1 MTGSYL
7 RKALGIIFGRIIKPS
22 MVDPI
27 ARYLDLYNED
37 GLISLNNHD
46 FIRDPTFIAAY
57 KRGIQGFEIRWR
69 LHICLWAASHAIQ
82 LPGSFVECG
91 VGLGFMSLAIMQYL
105 DWNSRDRQ
113 FYLFDTF
120 CGLDETQLSKEEI
133 LLGRLTEGREFYSEC
148 FEQVEKNF
156 QGFRNFTF
164 VRGSV
169 PSSLNDVDIEAV
181 SYLSIEMNCAEPELR
196 AVEFFW
202 PG

>member
-1 MTGSYL
+1 MGRS
-7 RKALGIIFGRIIKPS
+7 AIIGW
-22 MVDPI
+22 
-27 ARYLDLYNED
+27 LED
-37 GLISLNNHD
+37 S
-46 FIRDPTFIAAY
+46 
-57 KRGIQGFEIRWR
+57 IQGFEIRWR

-148 FEQVEKNF
+148 FEQVEKKDCSMVLPQTGPCLDRWITSISETAGWLRPPNF
-156 QGFRNFTF
+156 RQR
-164 VRGSV
+164 
-169 PSSLNDVDIEAV
+169 PSK
-181 SYLSIEMNCAEPELR
+181 
-196 AVEFFW
+196 
-202 PG
+202 